1 MDRDEQRQL
10 EYYDRTAE
18 DYDAAHIA
26 RDDEHERA
34 LAILA
39 ALTRRREIVS
49 ILDVGAGTGRAMLL
63 LEELFPSAEV
73 VGVEPVA
80 ALRERGRAKGL
91 RPDRLTAGDAMRLDF
106 PDGSFDLVVETGM
119 LHHVRR
125 PRQVVSEMIR
135 VARQGV
141 LLSDANKFGQGGK
154 TTRRIKALLDR
165 LGLWTPMIWATT
177 RGRMSKWS
185 EGDGLFYSYSVFDDL
200 EQVRRSFPRVHI
212 VNTVAMEGDNL
223 RRDAPIVAAIALRD

>member
-1 MDRDEQRQL
+1 MDFDEQRQQ
-10 EYYDRTAE
+10 EYYSETAGR
-18 DYDAAHIA
+18 YDAAHIA

-34 LAILA
+34 IAILA
-39 ALTRRREIVS
+39 ALTRRREITS

-63 LEELFPSAEV
+63 LQDHFPQADI
-73 VGVEPVA
+73 VGIEPVA
-80 ALRERGRAKGL
+80 ALRERGYAKGL
-91 RPDRLTAGDAMRLDF
+91 MQDRLLAGNATQLDF

-119 LHHVRR
+119 LHHVRHPKR
-125 PRQVVSEMIR
+125 VVEEMIR

-154 TTRRIKALLDR
+154 LIRKLKALIDR
-165 LGLWTPMIWATT
+165 LGLWTPMVWATT

-185 EGDGLFYSYSVFDDL
+185 EGDGVFYSYSVFDNL
-200 EQVRRSFPRVHI
+200 EQIRRSFPRVHI

-223 RRDAPIVAAIALRD
+223 RCGAPIVAAIALRD